1 MEPKQHPDRLRI
13 AGTRATTA
21 AHCPRPCA
29 RATLPAEVLVS
40 SLPLTLSLFAAVALL
55 LWGSL
60 WGSFLNVV
68 VYRVPA
74 GLSVVRPRS
83 RCPQCLTP
91 IAGWH
96 NIPVVSWVWLR
107 GACASCKAPISPR
120 YPAVEATMA
129 VLALA
134 VGAPWLPTIL
144 DADPIPWQSVVAM
157 LGEQA
162 FVFTWLAIALIDADR
177 FEVFDAL
184 SLPLPLAGIGLA
196 AAVGDLRGVAWQQAG
211 LGALVGGA
219 GFALVSWVYGRLT
232 GREGLGL
239 GDAYILAGIG
249 ALLGAAALPAV
260 ILAAALQGLLFAGA
274 TLVVR
279 RRSTVLAERG
289 LESARHL
296 ALPFGPFLVV
306 AGVQWLLLHR
316 WLGALLAPW
325 TA

>member
-1 MEPKQHPDRLRI
+1 M
-13 AGTRATTA
+13 
-21 AHCPRPCA
+21 
-29 RATLPAEVLVS
+29 S

-96 NIPVVSWVWLR
+96 NIPVLSWILLR

-134 VGAPWLPTIL
+134 VGMPWLPSIL
-144 DADPIPWQSVVAM
+144 DANPMPWQPVVAM

-184 SLPLPLAGIGLA
+184 SLPLPIAGLGLA
-196 AAVGDLRGVAWQQAG
+196 AAVGDLRGVPWQQAG
-211 LGALVGGA
+211 VGALVGGA
-219 GFALVSWVYGRLT
+219 GFALISWTYGRVT

-249 ALLGAAALPAV
+249 ALLGVNALPAV
-260 ILAAALQGLLFAGA
+260 ILAAAIQGLLFVTC

-279 RRSTVLAERG
+279 RRATVLAERG
-289 LESARHL
+289 LASARHF

-316 WLGALLAPW
+316 WLGTAVALWLPQ
-325 TA
+325 